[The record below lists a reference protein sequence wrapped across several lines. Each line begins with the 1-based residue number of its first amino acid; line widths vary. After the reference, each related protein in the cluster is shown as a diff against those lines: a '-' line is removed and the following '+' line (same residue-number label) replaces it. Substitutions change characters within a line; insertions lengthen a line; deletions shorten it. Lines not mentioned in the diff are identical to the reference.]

1 MRVLHFAIGVGPPA
15 RFDLTAPSVE
25 REIGTS
31 GAEVRGITLSGLLE
45 HLGWDYVDLMKI
57 DIEGAEF
64 AVLVDPSMR
73 CVRAIIGEVHDTK
86 APAGYTTVE
95 ALLPDYDVRSSPAAG
110 GEATMFHA
118 LRQST

>member
-1 MRVLHFAIGVGPPA
+1 VRVLHFAIGVGPPA

-57 DIEGAEF
+57 DVEGAEF
-64 AVLVDPSMR
+64 AVFADPSMHR
-73 CVRAIIGEVHDTK
+73 VGAIIGEVHDTK
-86 APAGYTTVE
+86 APAGYTSVE
-95 ALLPDYDVRSSPAAG
+95 ALLPDYDVRSSPAVG
-110 GEATMFHA
+110 GAATMFHA